1 MKLKNQAG
9 FSLVELMVSIVLGL
23 ILMAGVLSMFFSSK
37 VTYFANEKT
46 ARLQENGRVALDF
59 LTHDVRS
66 SGYQGCARGV
76 EVTSTLNDATALLWS
91 YIFPI
96 QGFESDGAGGF
107 APAMGIVL
115 NPLPVEDSDVIVV
128 RTAMRDGHALR
139 METDLADLTS
149 PISVLNAVPAP
160 VSAGTVM
167 MISDCNAASVFQV
180 TSWAAGAPNGTI
192 GHAVGGA
199 NPGNLSDDLGYLY
212 RTGAR
217 VAPLQ
222 TVIYY
227 VGIDP
232 DSNQPALFRQ
242 TGAAQPAEMLIEGV
256 QALQIAYGED
266 TNGDRVADGYGAA
279 DTVVNWNNIIS
290 VTLSMLIR
298 SDESGT
304 NTDANTYSLLTAD
317 LGGVTLGPYNDRRQR
332 MTFTTS
338 IALRN
343 RAW

>member
-1 MKLKNQAG
+1 MKLKIQAG
-9 FSLVELMVSIVLGL
+9 FSLVELMVSILLGL
-23 ILMAGVLSMFFSSK
+23 ILMAGVLSIFFSSK

-59 LTHDVRS
+59 LTHDLRS
-66 SGYQGCARGV
+66 AGYQGCARGV
-76 EVTSTLNDATALLWS
+76 EFTSTLNNPTSLLWN
-91 YIFPI
+91 YIFPV
-96 QGFESDGAGGF
+96 QGFESDGAGGYT
-107 APAMGIVL
+107 PALGIVL
-115 NPLPVEDSDVIVV
+115 NPLPVDDSDVIVV
-128 RTAMRDGHALR
+128 RTSMRDGHALR

-149 PISVLNAVPAP
+149 PISVLNALPAP
-160 VSAGTVM
+160 VSPGTVM

-180 TSWAAGAPNGTI
+180 TSWGAGSPNGTI
-192 GHAVGGA
+192 GHALGGA
-199 NPGNLSDDLGYLY
+199 NPGNLTNDLGYLY
-212 RTGAR
+212 RKGAR

-232 DSNQPALFRQ
+232 VSNQPALFRQ
-242 TGAAQPAEMLIEGV
+242 TGATQPAEMMIEGV

-266 TNGDRVADGYGAA
+266 GNGDRVADGYGSA
-279 DTVVNWNNIIS
+279 DTVANWNNIIS

-298 SDESGT
+298 SDESGPSA
-304 NTDANTYSLLTAD
+304 DANTYDLLTDD
-317 LGGVTLGPYNDRRQR
+317 LGGATLGPYNDRRQR